1 MPEPDLES
9 EPAPPTSLA
18 TPAQPLSIN
27 SASYEDLRT
36 LGLSVTQTGRV
47 LAHRERTGGYE
58 SLEDLDEI
66 PGFPTGFLDDL
77 KARLRL

>member
-1 MPEPDLES
+1 M
-9 EPAPPTSLA
+9 
-18 TPAQPLSIN
+18 
-27 SASYEDLRT
+27 
-36 LGLSVTQTGRV
+36 TQTGRV